1 MDQPAPFAPA
11 PFAPALPRTVLAAR
25 TRALFEESI
34 AAKQATLQGDHLETL
49 AAMAER
55 AAAALAGGGRLLL
68 CGNGGSAA
76 DAQHLAAELL
86 VRLRPKNNRQGL
98 PAIALAMDSSTMT
111 ACANDYGYDLLYAR
125 MVETLGRPGDAV
137 LGITTSGKSP
147 NVIRAFEAA
156 RRLGMSTLGFLGAGG
171 GPALPYCDIAFCAP
185 STVTGRVQ
193 EIHITAGHALMEMI
207 EDLLLESGYLTLAA
221 PAP

>member
-1 MDQPAPFAPA
+1 MDNASPS
-11 PFAPALPRTVLAAR
+11 APALPRAELIAR

-34 AAKQATLQGDHLETL
+34 SAKQAVLQGEHLATL

-55 AAAALAGGGRLLL
+55 AATALAGGGRLLL

-86 VRLRPKNNRQGL
+86 VRLRPMNNRQGVA
-98 PAIALAMDSSTMT
+98 AIALAMDSSTMT
-111 ACANDYGYDLLYAR
+111 ACANDYGYDVLYAR

-156 RRLGMSTLGFLGAGG
+156 RRLGMSTLGFLGATG

-207 EDLLLESGYLTLAA
+207 EDLLLASGHLTLAA
-221 PAP
+221 P